1 MGSGAASG
9 FGGNNLNEVPGKHPL
24 PQTTFVIDVFA
35 LVPFFVH
42 LFSYH
47 DDLPSV
53 KRQIILVTR
62 VVVVF
67 PLHF

>member
-1 MGSGAASG
+1 MGSSTASD
-9 FGGNNLNEVPGKHPL
+9 FGGNTLNEVPGKHAL
-24 PQTTFVIDVFA
+24 PQAAFVIDVFA

-42 LFSYH
+42 FFGDH
-47 DDLPSV
+47 DHLPST
-53 KRQIILVTR
+53 KRQIILVAR